1 MGAEIT
7 NQKRKHRTKDIQY
20 HIIGKKNSD
29 IVLPP
34 NIAMFNVQN
43 LSQYPL
49 IMYAYLAG
57 QNTLGR
63 HMEPCNT
70 RSSTCKLGMIVASTA
85 VVFNSLFTGLH
96 NLSEKC

>member
-43 LSQYPL
+43 LSQYTP
-49 IMYAYLAG
+49 
-57 QNTLGR
+57 
-63 HMEPCNT
+63 
-70 RSSTCKLGMIVASTA
+70 SSCMHIWQVRT
-85 VVFNSLFTGLH
+85 H
-96 NLSEKC
+96 